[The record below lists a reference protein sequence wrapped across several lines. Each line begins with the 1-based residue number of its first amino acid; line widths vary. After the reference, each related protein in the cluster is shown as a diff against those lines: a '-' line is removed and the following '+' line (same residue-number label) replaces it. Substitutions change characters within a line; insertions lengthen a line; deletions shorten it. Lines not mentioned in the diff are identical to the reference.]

1 MAIIK
6 AKSDIKQRLKKQE
19 EEALKVSDE
28 AQNRLAAI
36 LSDAPSIEKFAGTEW
51 EMRPLRMGTQY
62 LIVQEVCKI
71 NQAESATYGD
81 ILKELLMSMPALCN
95 VLTLSLLNDKG
106 KIYQNGDA
114 NQGFSKLYKKTY
126 DTIMWNADREDMA
139 KIMLDCL
146 QMVDV
151 SFFME
156 ALGMLQIFRAS
167 VTEKKRMRKKTQGL
181 KPSAQSAK

>member
-6 AKSDIKQRLKKQE
+6 AKSDVKEKMRQQE
-19 EEALKVSDE
+19 QEALKVSDE
-28 AQNRLAAI
+28 AQNRLAEI
-36 LSDAPSIEKFAGTEW
+36 LADSPSIEKLAGTEW

-62 LIVQEVCKI
+62 LIVNEVCKI
-71 NQAESATYGD
+71 NKEEGATYGD
-81 ILKELLMSMPALCN
+81 VLKALLVSMPALCN
-95 VLTLSLLNDKG
+95 VLALALLNDKN

-114 NQGFSKLYKKTY
+114 NQGYSKMFKRTV
-126 DTIMWNADREDMA
+126 DTIMWSADREDMA
-139 KIMLDCL
+139 NIMLDCL

-167 VTEKKRMRKKTQGL
+167 VTEKKRTRTKTQGRR
-181 KPSAQSAK
+181 

>member
-1 MAIIK
+1 MPIIK
-6 AKSDIKQRLKKQE
+6 AKSDIKQRLKQQQE
-19 EEALKVSDE
+19 EAMRVADD
-28 AQNRLAAI
+28 AQNRLAEI
-36 LSDAPSIEKFAGTEW
+36 LADSPTIEKFAGTEW

-62 LIVQEVCKI
+62 LIVNEVCKI
-71 NQAESATYGD
+71 NKAESATYGD
-81 ILKELLMSMPALCN
+81 VLKELLVSMPSLCN
-95 VLTLSLLNDKG
+95 VLTLALLNDKN

-114 NQGFSKLYKKTY
+114 NQGFSKLYKRTY
-126 DTIMWNADREDMA
+126 DTIMWNANRDDMA

-181 KPSAQSAK
+181 KQSSQSAK

>member
-1 MAIIK
+1 MPIIK
-6 AKSDIKQRLKKQE
+6 AKSDVKERLKQE
-19 EEALKVSDE
+19 QRQALQVSEE
-28 AQNRLAAI
+28 AQNRLAEI
-36 LSDAPSIEKFAGTEW
+36 LADAPTIEKLNGTEW
-51 EMRPLRMGTQY
+51 EIRALRMGTQY

-71 NQAESATYGD
+71 NKAESATYGD
-81 ILKELLMSMPALCN
+81 VLKSLMNAMPALCN
-95 VLTLSLLNDKG
+95 VLTLALLNDKN

-114 NQGFSKLYKKTY
+114 NQGFSKLYKRTY
-126 DTIMWNADREDMA
+126 DTVMWNANRDEMA

-167 VTEKKRMRKKTQGL
+167 VTEKKRTRKKIAGQ
-181 KPSAQSAK
+181 K

>member
-1 MAIIK
+1 MPIIK
-6 AKSDIKQRLKKQE
+6 AKSDVKERLKQE
-19 EEALKVSDE
+19 QRQALQVSEE
-28 AQNRLAAI
+28 AQNRLAEI
-36 LSDAPSIEKFAGTEW
+36 LADAPTIEKLNGTEW
-51 EMRPLRMGTQY
+51 EIRAFRMGTQY

-71 NQAESATYGD
+71 NKAESATYGD
-81 ILKELLMSMPALCN
+81 VLKSLMNAMPALCN
-95 VLTLSLLNDKG
+95 VLTLALLNDKN

-114 NQGFSKLYKKTY
+114 NQGFSKLYKRTY
-126 DTIMWNADREDMA
+126 DTVMWNANRDEMA

-167 VTEKKRMRKKTQGL
+167 VTEKKRTRKKTAGQ
-181 KPSAQSAK
+181 K

>member
-1 MAIIK
+1 MPIK
-6 AKSDIKQRLKKQE
+6 KSKSTVKQRLE
-19 EEALKVSDE
+19 EEQRKALLVSDD

-36 LSDAPSIEKFAGTEW
+36 LADSPSIEKLAGTEW
-51 EMRPLRMGTQY
+51 EMRPLRFGTQY
-62 LIVQEVCKI
+62 LIVDEVCKI

-81 ILKELLMSMPALCN
+81 VLKGMLAQIPATCK
-95 VLTLSLLNDKG
+95 VLTLALLNDKNS
-106 KIYQNGDA
+106 IYQNGDP
-114 NQGFSKLYKKTY
+114 NQGFSKLFNKTY
-126 DTIMWNADREDMA
+126 NTVLWEADRNDLA

-167 VTEKKRMRKKTQGL
+167 VTEKKRTRIKKTGQ
-181 KPSAQSAK
+181 K